1 VRKSEVVDRMPSSVA
16 ELILQDRLVTY
27 AITDRSLTVVE
38 VGGADPVVG
47 ISGQEWVGHSLLEM
61 VPELLGSEPVLA
73 DLLDGTLP
81 RFELDWVNR
90 ELPDGRP
97 AYLITIDLPHRDASG
112 RITGLIHINED
123 WTDTGRLQQELAQD
137 RNEQRLLREQLAR
150 QNLEVAAANAELRR
164 LDSLKS
170 QFVSVAAHEL
180 RTPLSA
186 ILGYVEMLLDGDL
199 GHLTRQQRESLEI
212 VERSANRLMAI
223 TRNLLDL
230 TRIEA
235 GTILLSLRSVDLG
248 ALLRAVVEE
257 YEPELAARDH
267 RVNLELPRD
276 LPPALCDEGRAARI
290 VGNLLSNA
298 AKYTL
303 PGGIISVRLGRD
315 EQEGFLRVSVSDEG
329 PGISL
334 EDQEQL
340 FTRFYRGES
349 ARQSG
354 EPGTGL
360 GLSIARSLIELHGGR
375 IWLESQPGAGSTFI
389 VTLPIAD

>member
-389 VTLPIAD
+389 VTLPIAE

>member
-1 VRKSEVVDRMPSSVA
+1 MPSSVA

-27 AITDRSLTVVE
+27 AITDRSLTVLA
-38 VGGADPVVG
+38 VGGADSVVG
-47 ISGQEWVGHSLLEM
+47 VSGQEWVGHSLVEM

-97 AYLITIDLPHRDASG
+97 AYLITIDLPYRDGGG
-112 RITGLIHINED
+112 RITGLIHITED
-123 WTDTGRLQQELAQD
+123 WTDTGRLHQELAQD

-199 GHLTRQQRESLEI
+199 GHLTRQQRESLET
-212 VERSANRLMAI
+212 VGRSASRLMAI

-235 GTILLSLRSVDLG
+235 GTILLSLRPVDLG

-257 YEPELAARDH
+257 YEPELAARGH
-267 RVNLELPRD
+267 RANLDLPRD
-276 LPPALCDEGRAARI
+276 LPPALCDEGRVARI

-303 PGGIISVRLGRD
+303 SGGTISVRLGRD

-360 GLSIARSLIELHGGR
+360 GLPIARALVELHGGR
-375 IWLESQPGAGSTFI
+375 FWLESQPGAGSTFI

>member
-1 VRKSEVVDRMPSSVA
+1 MPSSVA

-38 VGGADPVVG
+38 VGGADSVVG
-47 ISGQEWVGHSLLEM
+47 VSGQEWVGHSLLEN

-73 DLLDGTLP
+73 DLLDGALP

-97 AYLITIDLPHRDASG
+97 AYVITIDLPYRDASG
-112 RITGLIHINED
+112 RITGLIHITED
-123 WTDTGRLQQELAQD
+123 WTDTGRLQQGLAQD
-137 RNEQRLLREQLAR
+137 RNEQRLLREQLAC

-199 GHLTRQQRESLEI
+199 GHLTKQQRESLET
-212 VERSANRLMAI
+212 VERSASRLMAI

-235 GTILLSLRSVDLG
+235 GTILLSLKSVDLG

-276 LPPALCDEGRAARI
+276 LPPALCDEGRAVQI

-298 AKYTL
+298 AKYT
-303 PGGIISVRLGRD
+303 PPDGTISVRLGRD

-354 EPGTGL
+354 EAGTGL
-360 GLSIARSLIELHGGR
+360 GLPIARALVELHGGR

-389 VTLPIAD
+389 VTLPTAD

>member
-315 EQEGFLRVSVSDEG
+315 EQEGFLRVCVSDEG

-360 GLSIARSLIELHGGR
+360 GLSIARSLVELHGGR

-389 VTLPIAD
+389 VTLPVAD

>member
-389 VTLPIAD
+389 VTLPVAD

>member
-1 VRKSEVVDRMPSSVA
+1 MPSSVA

-349 ARQSG
+349 ARKSG

-389 VTLPIAD
+389 VTLPVAD

>member
-1 VRKSEVVDRMPSSVA
+1 MPSSVA
-16 ELILQDRLVTY
+16 ELILQDRLVSY
-27 AITDRSLTVVE
+27 AIADRSLTVIE
-38 VGGADPVVG
+38 VGGARSVVG
-47 ISGQEWVGHSLLEM
+47 IDGQEWVGHSLLEM
-61 VPELLGSEPVLA
+61 VPELVGSEAVLA
-73 DLLDGTLP
+73 DLLDGVVA
-81 RFELDWVNR
+81 RFELDWLNR
-90 ELPDGRP
+90 ELPDGRS
-97 AYLITIDLPHRDASG
+97 AYLIMIDLPHHDSSG
-112 RITGLIHINED
+112 RITGLIHVTED
-123 WTDTGRLQQELAQD
+123 WSDTGRLQQELAQD
-137 RNEQRLLREQLAR
+137 RNELRLLREQLVR
-150 QNLEVAAANAELRR
+150 QNLEMAEANAELRR

-170 QFVSVAAHEL
+170 QFVSIAAHEL
-180 RTPLSA
+180 RTPLSS
-186 ILGYVEMLLDGDL
+186 IQGYVEMLLDGDL
-199 GHLTRQQRESLEI
+199 GQLTVQQRESLQI
-212 VERSANRLMAI
+212 VERSAGRLMAI

-235 GTILLSLRSVDLG
+235 GQILLSLRPIDLG

-257 YEPELAARDH
+257 YEPELTSRAH
-267 RVNLELPRD
+267 RINLELPGD

-298 AKYTL
+298 AKYAV

-315 EQEGFLRVSVSDEG
+315 GREGFLRVSVADEG

-340 FTRFYRGES
+340 FTRFYRGQS

-354 EPGTGL
+354 EPGAGL
-360 GLSIARSLIELHGGR
+360 GLPITKALVELHGGR

>member
-1 VRKSEVVDRMPSSVA
+1 MPPSVA

-38 VGGADPVVG
+38 VGGARSVVG
-47 ISGQEWVGHSLLEM
+47 VSEQEWVGRSILEM
-61 VPELLGSEPVLA
+61 VPELLGSEPVLT
-73 DLLDGTLP
+73 DLLEGALP

-90 ELPDGRP
+90 DLPDGRP
-97 AYLITIDLPHRDASG
+97 AYLITIDLPYCDASG
-112 RITGLIHINED
+112 RITGLIHITED

-137 RNEQRLLREQLAR
+137 RNEQRLLREQLSR

-180 RTPLSA
+180 RTPLSS

-199 GHLTRQQRESLEI
+199 GPLTGQQRASLET
-212 VERSANRLMAI
+212 VERSANRLIAI

-235 GTILLSLRSVDLG
+235 GTILLSLKPVDLG
-248 ALLRAVVEE
+248 ALLRAVVTE

-267 RVNLELPRD
+267 GVTLELPRH
-276 LPPALCDEGRAARI
+276 LPPALCDEGRAAQI

-298 AKYTL
+298 AKYTP
-303 PGGIISVRLGRD
+303 PGGTISVRLGRD

-340 FTRFYRGES
+340 FTRFYRGEG

-354 EPGTGL
+354 EAGTGL
-360 GLSIARSLIELHGGR
+360 GLPIARSLVELHGGR
-375 IWLESQPGAGSTFI
+375 IWLESQPGAGSTFLI
-389 VTLPIAD
+389 TLPIAD

>member
-1 VRKSEVVDRMPSSVA
+1 MPSSVA

-38 VGGADPVVG
+38 VGGADSVVG
-47 ISGQEWVGHSLLEM
+47 VSGQEWVGHSLLEN

-73 DLLDGTLP
+73 DLLDGALP

-97 AYLITIDLPHRDASG
+97 AYLITIDLPYRDASG
-112 RITGLIHINED
+112 RITGLIHITED
-123 WTDTGRLQQELAQD
+123 WTDTGRLQQGLAQD
-137 RNEQRLLREQLAR
+137 RNEQRLLQEQLAR

-170 QFVSVAAHEL
+170 QFVSIAAHEL

-199 GHLTRQQRESLEI
+199 GHLTKQQRESLET
-212 VERSANRLMAI
+212 VERSASRLMAI

-235 GTILLSLRSVDLG
+235 GTILLSLKSVDLG

-276 LPPALCDEGRAARI
+276 LPPALCDEGRAVQI

-298 AKYTL
+298 AKYT
-303 PGGIISVRLGRD
+303 PPDGTISVRLGRD

-354 EPGTGL
+354 EAGTGL
-360 GLSIARSLIELHGGR
+360 GLPIARALVELHGGR

-389 VTLPIAD
+389 VTLPTAD